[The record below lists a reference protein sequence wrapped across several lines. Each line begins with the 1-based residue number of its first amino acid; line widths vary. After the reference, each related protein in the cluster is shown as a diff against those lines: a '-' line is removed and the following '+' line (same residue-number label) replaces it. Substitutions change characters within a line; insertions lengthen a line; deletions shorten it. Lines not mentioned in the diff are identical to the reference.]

1 MVSHSIYN
9 DYIIPSNIDDIS
21 EIKLKSFYDILE
33 INYNKLIIV
42 ELNKN
47 NNKIKW
53 IMNTLNIQ
61 YNVLIPSIY
70 VDNALQPV
78 INNARIIGYTIF
90 IEYDMNESD
99 RIQRLVYS
107 VDSLYDKLMKGSA
120 MNQMD

>member
-1 MVSHSIYN
+1 
-9 DYIIPSNIDDIS
+9 
-21 EIKLKSFYDILE
+21 
-33 INYNKLIIV
+33 
-42 ELNKN
+42 
-47 NNKIKW
+47 
-53 IMNTLNIQ
+53 MNTLNIQ